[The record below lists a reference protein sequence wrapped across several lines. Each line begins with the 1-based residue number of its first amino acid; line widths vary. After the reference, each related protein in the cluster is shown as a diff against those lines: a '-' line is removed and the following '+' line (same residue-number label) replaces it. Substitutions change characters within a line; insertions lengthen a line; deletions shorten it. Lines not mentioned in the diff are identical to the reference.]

1 LAAIPIFVLL
11 RVSWKSLAFIVQ
23 EQLAQR
29 VLQVVLLV
37 PELQVVQPGRVPPEL
52 AVLFRMLQQ
61 AQRSQMYSSVYQ
73 TSSPSQQVL

>member
-29 VLQVVLLV
+29 VLQVALLV
-37 PELQVVQPGRVPPEL
+37 PELQVVQPGRVPPGL